1 MKSLEEF
8 RSYCNGPLQTTLVD
22 LETKKKAFNKKLLMT
37 FLFAGLI
44 VVLGFVHPAAFLLFI
59 GWGFYI
65 YFGPVKAYKAFHQAF
80 KQNLIRAIIQ
90 FIDPSLNYDHTRC
103 VSQSTFEYSNIYQ
116 DYINRYNGDDCVW
129 GNIGQTSIEFS
140 EICARKVEG
149 SGKERKEVTI
159 FKGLFFI
166 AEFNKNFN
174 GETYVLTDF
183 AQSLFGSFGQRLQS
197 MDFTRPALVKLE
209 DPEFEKAFVVHSSDQ
224 VEARYILSTSFM
236 ERMLQLKKKM
246 GTRVQCSFKS
256 SKIYMA
262 IPMNKGFL
270 APPVFGSML
279 NLKNI
284 EEYFSDLKLLIEMVE
299 DLNLNTRIW
308 SKQEAVS

>member
-8 RSYCNGPLQTTLVD
+8 RSYCNGTLQSTLVD
-22 LETKKKAFNKKLLMT
+22 LEAKKKAFNKKLLLT

-44 VVLGFVHPAAFLLFI
+44 VLLGIFVHPFAFALFI
-59 GWGFYI
+59 GLGFYI
-65 YFGPVKAYKAFHQAF
+65 YFGPVKAYQAFHKAF
-80 KQNLIRAIIQ
+80 KENLIRAIIS
-90 FIDPSLNYDHTRC
+90 FIDPNLSYDSNRC
-103 VSQSTFEYSNIYQ
+103 IGQSTFEYSNIFQ
-116 DYINRYNGDDCVW
+116 DYINRYSGDDCVW
-129 GNIGQTSIEFS
+129 GSIGQTSIEFS
-140 EICARKVEG
+140 EISARRVEG
-149 SGKERKEVTI
+149 SGKERKEYDI

-166 AEFNKNFN
+166 ADFNKNFN
-174 GETYVLTDF
+174 GETYVLTDV
-183 AQSLFGSFGQRLQS
+183 AQSFLGSFGQKLQS

-256 SKIYMA
+256 SKIFMA
-262 IPMNKGFL
+262 IPMRKSFL

-279 NLKNI
+279 DLKNI
-284 EEYFSDLKLLIEMVE
+284 EEYFNDLKMIIEIVE

-308 SKQEAVS
+308 SKQAVV